1 MTAENNGVPEDD
13 DPFAYL
19 YRAEGDA
26 DGGAEGPAPT
36 QPMPGVPRTSYQ
48 QATQVGGRTQ
58 YGQSGYGQQSSYGQ
72 QGGYGAQQTQAYGG
86 YQGGVPQQGS
96 APGGPP
102 AGGGRA
108 GSRGAG
114 GGSSRGVMLG
124 AVAVVVA
131 IAIGIGFAV
140 FSSNGGN
147 TNAGSGSS
155 NSPTTTAGS
164 SSASASSSPSVSSN
178 LGPADAATMKLAGTA
193 PVTTPAGAKA
203 AGGASVPLSGS
214 GQTITWTV
222 NIPSAGSYYIWT
234 RYNNPGPDAKVA
246 ILVNGQKSRDG
257 QFSNWSRSSDP
268 TQAWYRTYSTP
279 QLPAGQVTI
288 TLQGENGQ
296 PVVDIDQVAIT
307 PGNTSPWS

>member
-19 YRAEGDA
+19 YRSEGDA

-48 QATQVGGRTQ
+48 QATQVGGRSQ

-102 AGGGRA
+102 AGGRA
-108 GSRGAG
+108 ASRGSG

-140 FSSNGGN
+140 FSSNGDKS
-147 TNAGSGSS
+147 NAGSGSS
-155 NSPTTTAGS
+155 TSPTTTAGS
-164 SSASASSSPSVSSN
+164 NSASASSSPSVSAG
-178 LGPADAATMKLAGTA
+178 LGPTDAATMKLAGTA

-203 AGGASVPLSGS
+203 AGGSSVPLSGS
-214 GQTITWTV
+214 GQSITWTV
-222 NIPSAGSYYIWT
+222 NIPSAGSYQVWI
-234 RYNNPGPDAKVA
+234 RYGNSGADSKLD
-246 ILVNGQKSRDG
+246 ILVNGAKSREANCKNYG
-257 QFSNWSRSSDP
+257 PEKDP
-268 TQAWYRTYSTP
+268 TRAWFRTWVQP
-279 QLPAGQVTI
+279 DLPAGQVTI
-288 TLQGENGQ
+288 TLQGIDGEP
-296 PVVDIDQVAIT
+296 PVNVDQLAIT
-307 PGNTSPWS
+307 TPNAASPW